1 MRRAITG
8 AAALLALLVPVASAG
23 AAGSPGTVVDK
34 VTPSGSHSVRV
45 ELKAAGDL
53 DASQVAAQVGGKAA
67 LITGVRRS
75 GPARP
80 LHLVLAIDTSGSM
93 AGSPITAA
101 IAAGQRLL
109 EAVGKG
115 DEVGLVVFDDQ
126 AHVVAPRS
134 ANIDA
139 VRNALGSISTAQG
152 TALYDGV
159 LQAARMTA
167 GNPNAERVVVVL
179 SDGADTSSRAQLADV
194 LSTLARTPVE
204 IEAVGL
210 TSSGSFTDDAL
221 RRITAAT
228 GGRYVS
234 TDSTAGL
241 EPITAQLAQQRL
253 STGYA
258 VDISLPHTTARTLD
272 VSVKG
277 APPAHLSLPTGVS
290 GASYG
295 FWRTHGHWVVLAIG
309 VGSVLV
315 ISLLL
320 LNWAANR
327 PRTLSSRL
335 SPYSA
340 DTKTERVQHESIMA
354 ELYDALEHEFGDR
367 WAWQRLHGLTDRA
380 GISAPTAK
388 VALIVA
394 ASAFVPVV
402 LLAVAFGP
410 LFAIPGLA
418 GAAVPVAVLRAQAVR
433 RQRQFEAQLPELLS
447 VWASALRA
455 GRSFAQA
462 LDTIVDEAADP
473 ARMEF
478 RRAQHQVRLGVPI
491 EQALHEMSQRL
502 GSESFEL
509 VVLTT
514 DVQRRIGGNVAEI
527 FDQVAETVRKR
538 QQFAAR
544 VRALVAMGVLSARVL
559 LAMPFA
565 IAAILTL
572 LNRDYMD
579 PLLSTGTGHWMIAV
593 ALVMM
598 GAGYLVLRRMVRPR
612 AVA

>member
-53 DASQVAAQVGGKAA
+53 DASQVAAQLGGKAA

-179 SDGADTSSRAQLADV
+179 SDGADTSSRAKLADV

-241 EPITAQLAQQRL
+241 RADHGPAGPAAALDRLRRRHLPAPHHRPHPGRVGEGRAAGPPVASHRRLRRQLR
-253 STGYA
+253 
-258 VDISLPHTTARTLD
+258 
-272 VSVKG
+272 
-277 APPAHLSLPTGVS
+277 
-290 GASYG
+290 
-295 FWRTHGHWVVLAIG
+295 VLAH
-309 VGSVLV
+309 
-315 ISLLL
+315 
-320 LNWAANR
+320 AR
-327 PRTLSSRL
+327 
-335 SPYSA
+335 
-340 DTKTERVQHESIMA
+340 
-354 ELYDALEHEFGDR
+354 ALGACWR
-367 WAWQRLHGLTDRA
+367 
-380 GISAPTAK
+380 S
-388 VALIVA
+388 
-394 ASAFVPVV
+394 ASA
-402 LLAVAFGP
+402 
-410 LFAIPGLA
+410 
-418 GAAVPVAVLRAQAVR
+418 RC
-433 RQRQFEAQLPELLS
+433 
-447 VWASALRA
+447 W
-455 GRSFAQA
+455 
-462 LDTIVDEAADP
+462 
-473 ARMEF
+473 
-478 RRAQHQVRLGVPI
+478 
-491 EQALHEMSQRL
+491 
-502 GSESFEL
+502 
-509 VVLTT
+509 
-514 DVQRRIGGNVAEI
+514 
-527 FDQVAETVRKR
+527 
-538 QQFAAR
+538 
-544 VRALVAMGVLSARVL
+544 
-559 LAMPFA
+559 
-565 IAAILTL
+565 
-572 LNRDYMD
+572 
-579 PLLSTGTGHWMIAV
+579 
-593 ALVMM
+593 
-598 GAGYLVLRRMVRPR
+598 
-612 AVA
+612 